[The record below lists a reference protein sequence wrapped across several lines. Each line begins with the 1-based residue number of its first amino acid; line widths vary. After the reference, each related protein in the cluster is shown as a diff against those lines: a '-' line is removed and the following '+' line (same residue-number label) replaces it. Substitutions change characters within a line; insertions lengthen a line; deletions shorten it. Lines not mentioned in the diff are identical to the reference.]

1 MSDKPGTTTTGTKQD
16 TARINSEK
24 TQKIN
29 EIKVIQQE
37 EVKDKTKS
45 NPCCGSCT

>member
-1 MSDKPGTTTTGTKQD
+1 MSDTPSTTTTETKQD
-16 TARINSEK
+16 TAQVNPDK
-24 TQKIN
+24 TPKIN

-37 EVKDKTKS
+37 EAKDKTKS